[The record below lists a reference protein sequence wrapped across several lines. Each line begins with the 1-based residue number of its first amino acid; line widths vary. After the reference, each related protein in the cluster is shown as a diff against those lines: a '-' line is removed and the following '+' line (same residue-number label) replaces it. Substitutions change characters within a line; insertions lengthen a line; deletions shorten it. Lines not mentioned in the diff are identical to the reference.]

1 MPLPDAEFFQLVEK
15 RFAADDGLPTRDCG
29 PWTLDKLFWWARYA
43 RIVTG
48 GLSGR
53 PTFPK
58 SLVYVDLFAG
68 PGVLVTKESRTRKP
82 GSVLLAAST
91 EKPFN
96 RIIACEKDPAL
107 ADALRQRLASCGVGS
122 RAVVIEGDCHEQI
135 DKVIGE
141 IPKESLTLAFVDPEG
156 LHVKFTT
163 LKALANSENAVDFLI
178 LVATEMDFHRN
189 FERYLSVEDSPPD
202 EMFGPDSG
210 WRQKIGSIRWND
222 GPTVSQFV
230 LDLLK
235 NQMQRWLGYEY
246 FDVTP
251 LKRERDSRVLYH
263 ILFAS
268 RNKLGLQFWEASKT
282 KDRSGQKRLGFDDD

>member
-1 MPLPDAEFFQLVEK
+1 MPQSDTDFFELVEK
-15 RFAADDGLPTRDCG
+15 RVAADDGLPTRECG
-29 PWTLDKLFWWARYA
+29 AWTLDKLFWWARYA

-53 PTFPK
+53 TEFPT

-68 PGVLVTKESRTRKP
+68 PGVLVTKDTGIRKP

-107 ADALRQRLASCGVGS
+107 ADALRRRLAACGVGS
-122 RAVVIEGDCHEQI
+122 RAVVIEGDCHERI
-135 DKVIGE
+135 DDVIRE
-141 IPKESLTLAFVDPEG
+141 IPKDSLTLVFVDPEG
-156 LHVKFTT
+156 LHARFNS
-163 LKALANSENAVDFLI
+163 LEALACSGNSVDFLI

-189 FERYLSVEDSPPD
+189 FERYLSTPDSPPD
-202 EMFGPDSG
+202 DMFGPDSG
-210 WRQKIGSIRWND
+210 WRQKIRSIRSYD

-235 NQMQRWLGYEY
+235 EQLRRLLGYEY
-246 FDVTP
+246 FEVTP
-251 LKRERDSRVLYH
+251 LKRGSRVLYH
-263 ILFAS
+263 VLFAS
-268 RNKLGLQFWEASKT
+268 RHQLGLDFWKKSLA
-282 KDRSGQKRLGFDDD
+282 KDRSRQKKIDFDDT